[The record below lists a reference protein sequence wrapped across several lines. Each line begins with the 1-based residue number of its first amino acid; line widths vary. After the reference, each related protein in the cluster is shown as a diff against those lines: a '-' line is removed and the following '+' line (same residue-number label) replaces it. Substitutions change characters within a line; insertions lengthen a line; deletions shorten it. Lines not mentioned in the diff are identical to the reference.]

1 MGREIY
7 LYSAHPPLELE
18 VLVDEYKKVFETELG
33 DLFSDEDLVRFERH
47 LDELATLDVQP
58 RLEGLNLD
66 DFAIDEAAP
75 ASLSQFFDG
84 CQAVICLENLPFL
97 ENNPFQVSYLRG
109 LLRHVGPLLVDLGGL
124 VELMTSEE
132 FLASI
137 ARLRSVDDL
146 VTTVEVTAKPRTQ
159 EPTLADLLLVDVYR
173 ELDRLEGQV
182 TMVAMSERQQKIFVH
197 LRSGR
202 PSAIEL
208 LKLSGLNPKDF
219 GDGLEGLK
227 FFLKRQV

>member
-18 VLVDEYKKVFETELG
+18 VLVDEYKKAFETELG
-33 DLFSDEDLVRFERH
+33 DLFSDEDLVRFERQ

-58 RLEGLNLD
+58 RLESLSLD
-66 DFAIDEAAP
+66 DFAIDESAR
-75 ASLSQFFDG
+75 ASLAQFFEE
-84 CQAVICLENLPFL
+84 CRAVICLENVPFL

-132 FLASI
+132 FLSSI
-137 ARLRSVDDL
+137 ARLRSVDAL
-146 VTTVEVTAKPRTQ
+146 VPAVDVVTKPRAT

-182 TMVAMSERQQKIFVH
+182 TMAAMSERQQRIFVL
-197 LRSGR
+197 LRTGR
-202 PSAIEL
+202 PSAVEL

-219 GDGLEGLK
+219 GDGLESLK